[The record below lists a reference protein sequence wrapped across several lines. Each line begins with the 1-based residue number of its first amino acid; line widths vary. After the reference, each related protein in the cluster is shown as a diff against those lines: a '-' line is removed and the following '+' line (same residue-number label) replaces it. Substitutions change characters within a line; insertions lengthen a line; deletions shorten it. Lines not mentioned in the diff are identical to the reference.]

1 MSARAASS
9 RRHGARLR
17 RIALGLVCA
26 PIFVFLMLPLV
37 VVFPLSLSSA
47 PYLQFPPP
55 GLSWRWYQSYFGDP
69 VWIDATVRS
78 LVIGATTTAAALA
91 VGMPLAFSLVRG
103 RYWGRTLIDRLAVSP
118 MIVPSIIIS
127 VAVYGLFAKLKLI
140 GAWYGIALAHT
151 ILALPFVVI
160 ILGASL
166 RGLDESLEQA
176 ALGLGASR
184 WQAIRRVTLPEI
196 RPSIVTAAVLAFITS
211 FDELVVAMFLAGSQ
225 MTLPKKMFDNI
236 RMEIDPTI
244 AAVSVLQIL
253 IITIAL
259 LIAQR
264 FGRGATAMAVE

>member
-1 MSARAASS
+1 MSTDAKL
-9 RRHGARLR
+9 RRHR
-17 RIALGLVCA
+17 RPRWSRVALGLVCA
-26 PIFVFLMLPLV
+26 PIFFFLMLPLV
-37 VVFPLSLSSA
+37 VVFPLSVSSA

-55 GLSWRWYQSYFGDP
+55 GFSLRWYQSYFSDP
-69 VWIDATVRS
+69 VWIDATIRS
-78 LVIGATTTAAALA
+78 IVIAVTATLSSLL

-103 RYWGRTLIDRLAVSP
+103 RYFGRLLLDRLAIAP
-118 MIVPSIIIS
+118 MIVPTIVIS
-127 VAVYGLFAKLKLI
+127 VAIYGIFSNLRLI

-151 ILALPFVVI
+151 ILALPFVII
-160 ILGASL
+160 ILTAGL

-184 WQAIRRVTLPEI
+184 WQAIQRVTLPEI

-244 AAVSVLQIL
+244 TAVSVLQIL
-253 IITIAL
+253 VITTAL
-259 LIAQR
+259 LLSQR
-264 FGRGATAMAVE
+264 FGRGATVIEVD

>member
-1 MSARAASS
+1 MSTDVAP
-9 RRHGARLR
+9 RRHRQLR
-17 RIALGLVCA
+17 WSRIALGLVCA
-26 PIFVFLMLPLV
+26 PIFLFLMLPLV

-55 GLSWRWYQSYFGDP
+55 GFSLRWYESYFGDP
-69 VWIDATVRS
+69 VWIDATIRS
-78 LVIGATTTAAALA
+78 LMIAATTTLGSLL
-91 VGMPLAFSLVRG
+91 VGIPLAFSLVRG
-103 RYWGRTLIDRLAVSP
+103 RYLGRMLLDRLAIAP
-118 MIVPSIIIS
+118 MIVPTIIIS
-127 VAVYGLFAKLKLI
+127 VAVYGIFAKLRLI

-160 ILGASL
+160 VLGAGL

-184 WQAIRRVTLPEI
+184 WQAVRHVTLPEI

-253 IITIAL
+253 VITAGL

-264 FGRGATAMAVE
+264 FGRGATALDVD